1 MAFLLQFFLASHL
14 LQNRT
19 QVVCTSSPHTD
30 IWTLLMFT
38 QQVLPN
44 LQNLVM
50 SRAYWDQ
57 FFLFSWGGW
66 AQHHWSFQAME
77 GGSRQICIS
86 KRSRNKKNQVFKNE
100 NKNSQ
105 MFHLVHFAQLQ
116 FTFPTERE
124 HLWQRFKFPPHL
136 VWIFFLNILYI
147 GQTIQVFPPP
157 LPSNND
163 TLQRRNNILQHY
175 CIIRSDLY
183 NCYRWLSQKGIRK
196 LWKPLTSIKE
206 QVAFLCLSPQSQ
218 LVYSNRFFLKFEFS
232 LSSSLLTNFNNINWR
247 KNKEYSVL
255 TCSVSF
261 LWNLSFF

>member
-157 LPSNND
+157 FQVIM
-163 TLQRRNNILQHY
+163 TH
-175 CIIRSDLY
+175 C
-183 NCYRWLSQKGIRK
+183 KGATTFFSTTASLEVIYTTATDDWVK
-196 LWKPLTSIKE
+196 KE
-206 QVAFLCLSPQSQ
+206 LGS
-218 LVYSNRFFLKFEFS
+218 FES
-232 LSSSLLTNFNNINWR
+232 H
-247 KNKEYSVL
+247 
-255 TCSVSF
+255 
-261 LWNLSFF
+261 